1 MLMEGDTL
9 KEQKKLKR
17 ECISLLNQ
25 QLENGK
31 DFFLAVFPN
40 ATIRADFDSGEK
52 SAAAEIVLN
61 HRIDMIR
68 NAAHHILDVSTAV
81 DPTTAL
87 QKVSIEGL
95 KLTNEMSDNI
105 IQTIV
110 KVFSCDRKLTE
121 VDFLFLNEVSLALA
135 FPSARVQYIID
146 QVQYEYR
153 KVFFNTIVDDLNDDQ
168 CDFCAILLFNAI
180 QADDQIHPAE
190 IKYFE
195 NISQL
200 LNYDQA
206 RLEDIE
212 EAAAAFNF
220 DMPVQIPD
228 EIAAYIFDYLVEIVM
243 CDRKYDPKES
253 DFIQNVAKTFS
264 FDKQRQEEF
273 IQPVASALM
282 IKADLFQ

>member
-1 MLMEGDTL
+1 MEGDTL

-31 DFFLAVFPN
+31 DFFLAIFPN
-40 ATIRADFDSGEK
+40 ATIRADFDSGAK
-52 SAAAEIVLN
+52 RAAAENVLS
-61 HRIDMIR
+61 HRIDMIQ
-68 NAAHHILDVSTAV
+68 NAAHHILDASTGE
-81 DPTTAL
+81 DPLTAI
-87 QKVSIEGL
+87 QAISIERL
-95 KLTNEMSDNI
+95 KLTAEMSENI

-110 KVFSCDRKLTE
+110 KIFSCDHKLTE
-121 VDFLFLNEVSLALA
+121 IDFLFLNEVSLGLA
-135 FPSARVQYIID
+135 FPSSRVQYIID
-146 QVQYEYR
+146 QVQYECR
-153 KVFFNTIVDDLNDDQ
+153 KSFFDTILDDLNDDQ

-206 RLEDIE
+206 RLESIE
-212 EAAAAFNF
+212 EAAANF
-220 DMPVQIPD
+220 DFDIPIQIPE
-228 EIAAYIFDYLVEIVM
+228 EISAYIFDYLVEIVM
-243 CDRKYDPKES
+243 CDRSYDPKES
-253 DFIQNVAKTFS
+253 DFIQNVAIVFG
-264 FDKQRQEEF
+264 FDKQQQDEF
-273 IQPVASALM
+273 IQPVVSALV

>member
-1 MLMEGDTL
+1 M
-9 KEQKKLKR
+9 
-17 ECISLLNQ
+17 LNQ

-40 ATIRADFDSGEK
+40 ATIKADFDSGEK
-52 SAAAEIVLN
+52 SAEAEFVLN
-61 HRIDMIR
+61 HRIETIQK
-68 NAAHHILDVSTAV
+68 AAHYILDASTAV
-81 DPTTAL
+81 DPMTEIQT
-87 QKVSIEGL
+87 VSMEGL
-95 KLTNEMSDNI
+95 KLTEEMSENI

-110 KVFSCDRKLTE
+110 KLFSYDHKLSE
-121 VDFLFLNEVSLALA
+121 DDFLFLNEVSLALA

-146 QVQYEYR
+146 QVQYECR
-153 KVFFNTIVDDLNDDQ
+153 KSFFNTIVNDLTEDQ

-206 RLEDIE
+206 RLENIE
-212 EAAAAFNF
+212 EAAAAFDF
-220 DMPVQIPD
+220 DISIQIPD

-243 CDRKYDPKES
+243 CDRNYDPKES
-253 DFIQNVAKTFS
+253 DFIQNVARAFG
-264 FDKQRQEEF
+264 FDKQKQDEF
-273 IQPVASALM
+273 IQPIASALM